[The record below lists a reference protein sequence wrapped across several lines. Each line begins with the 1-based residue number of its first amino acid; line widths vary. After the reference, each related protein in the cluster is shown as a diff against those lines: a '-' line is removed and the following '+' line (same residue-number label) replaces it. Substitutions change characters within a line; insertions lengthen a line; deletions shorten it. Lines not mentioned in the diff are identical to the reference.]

1 MKAIVCEMCSSH
13 EFKKEDGLFIC
24 EHCGT
29 KYSVEEAKKLMV
41 EIDNSKKMANL
52 YERARKS
59 LEVDDLEHAAE
70 YYKQILDEVPNDW
83 EAYFYSYLGETTS
96 FTNSQAGSVAA
107 KLGSTIPAAY
117 DMAVETD
124 NADEVAERVKLIS
137 AKTADR
143 LADIAA
149 TGAALLSQYDGGNIL
164 SPVGK
169 VNIDMYKNLRPTA
182 QNTIVNCVIAFTPL
196 EEKLK
201 DLMMNDKIR
210 EDLYKESMLTLL
222 MIKYNIA
229 NLTFSPAAGLNE
241 KLIKAEAIQEYAQ
254 LIHTFDPE
262 FKVPEPIEAK
272 STDEGCYVATAVY
285 GSYDCPQ
292 VWTLRRFRD
301 NTLAKTWYG
310 RAFIRVYYA
319 ISPTLVKWFGKTEWF
334 KNLWKP
340 TLDRMVENLNE
351 SGVEDT
357 PYDDRAG

>member
-13 EFKKEDGLFIC
+13 EFKKEDGLFVC

-41 EIDNSKKMANL
+41 EIGNSKKMANL

-137 AKTADR
+137 EKTAGR
-143 LADIAA
+143 LAGIAA
-149 TGAALLSQYDGGNIL
+149 TGAALLSKYEGGNIL

-169 VNIDMYKNLRPTA
+169 VNSDMYENLRPTA
-182 QNTIVNCVIAFTPL
+182 QNTIVNCVIAFDPL
-196 EEKLK
+196 IEKVEALFKDGKISEE
-201 DLMMNDKIR
+201 I
-210 EDLYKESMLTLL
+210 YKESMLSMLRV
-222 MIKYNIA
+222 KFNIA
-229 NLTFSPAAGLNE
+229 NMDFSPSAGMSE
-241 KLIKAEAIQEYAQ
+241 KMIKNEAIQEYAEKIKA
-254 LIHTFDPE
+254 LDPE
-262 FKVPEPIEAK
+262 FKMPELK
-272 STDEGCYVATAVY
+272 DNSSSGGCYVATAVY

-301 NTLAKTWYG
+301 NTLAETWYG
-310 RAFIRVYYA
+310 RAFIHTYYA
-319 ISPTLVKWFGKTEWF
+319 ISPTLVKWFGKSKWF

-340 TLDRMVENLNE
+340 TLDRMVENLNNK
-351 SGVEDT
+351 GVENT
-357 PYDDRAG
+357 AYSDREW